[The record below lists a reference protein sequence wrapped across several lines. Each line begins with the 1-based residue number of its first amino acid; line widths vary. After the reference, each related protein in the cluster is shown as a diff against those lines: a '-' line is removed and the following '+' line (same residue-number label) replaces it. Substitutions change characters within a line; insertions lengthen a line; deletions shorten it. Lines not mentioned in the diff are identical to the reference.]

1 MILLGCKK
9 QVVKVA
15 PSINSVTSSS
25 SISGTTATIG
35 GSISTDGGDAITAR
49 GVVYGLSANPTISDN
64 KTSAGSG
71 IGTFSSII
79 SGLTP
84 GQTYYFRTFA
94 TNSIATYKSTYG
106 ALYNWF
112 TVNTSKLCPTGWHVP
127 SDAEWTTLTTY
138 LGGLSVAGGKL
149 KSTGTT
155 LWQSSNT
162 GATNESGFTALPGGY
177 HSDSSNFYYIG
188 LNGLWWSSTGA
199 STTKSWGRRLYNI
212 SADVASTSY
221 TQQWGMSVRC
231 LKD

>member
-1 MILLGCKK
+1 MTTKYKDGT
-9 QVVKVA
+9 
-15 PSINSVTSSS
+15 SIPLV
-25 SISGTTATIG
+25 
-35 GSISTDGGDAITAR
+35 TDGA
-49 GVVYGLSANPTISDN
+49 VWLNLSTPAYCWYDNLISN
-64 KTSAGSG
+64 
-71 IGTFSSII
+71 
-79 SGLTP
+79 
-84 GQTYYFRTFA
+84 
-94 TNSIATYKSTYG
+94 KSTYG

-188 LNGLWWSSTGA
+188 LNGLWWSSTAA

-212 SADVASTSY
+212 SADVTSTSY